1 MEKGL
6 LNLYKFSNREN
17 PIIIEYRKRRQL
29 LQEVMNDIFNKE
41 LDSFYD
47 YHFSAIVELMQK
59 TISKYYNILN
69 INSFSIESDSDQQFI
84 ILTLIYNYAGDK
96 IPAAKHYLNR
106 CKYRR
111 LDKINMLNVIC
122 NSKVG
127 LFNIVDFD
135 KETRLITLSNIV
147 TKEDIKIIDEGLS
160 FTCEYQNYQDYILLA
175 RTLKFEDY
183 HIIDGTCRL
192 FKNNITN
199 KLIKLY
205 KDKKI
210 NDTQLLIL
218 GQAIE
223 FK

>member
-17 PIIIEYRKRRQL
+17 PIIIEYRKRRKL

-41 LDSFYD
+41 LEANHD
-47 YHFSAIVELMQK
+47 YHFDAIIELMQK

-69 INSFSIESDSDQQFI
+69 INSFSIESDSEQQFI

-127 LFNIVDFD
+127 LFNVVDFD

-147 TKEDIKIIDEGLS
+147 TKEVIKIID
-160 FTCEYQNYQDYILLA
+160 
-175 RTLKFEDY
+175 
-183 HIIDGTCRL
+183 
-192 FKNNITN
+192 
-199 KLIKLY
+199 
-205 KDKKI
+205 
-210 NDTQLLIL
+210 
-218 GQAIE
+218 
-223 FK
+223 